1 MTQLRRRGG
10 PVRRG
15 GTLVAATGRRQGQPR
30 RPVLPELAAQ
40 TSEILLLGAAPY
52 LRRIVVTGA
61 PDRRWATRVDPA
73 AGVPPA
79 LLGAVEA
86 EVSPAD
92 LAIMIH
98 TSGSTADPKGVLHTP
113 SARIPTLP
121 SGKLDRKT
129 LRARIIDGALD

>member
-1 MTQLRRRGG
+1 M
-10 PVRRG
+10 
-15 GTLVAATGRRQGQPR
+15 
-30 RPVLPELAAQ
+30 
-40 TSEILLLGAAPY
+40 
-52 LRRIVVTGA
+52 
-61 PDRRWATRVDPA
+61 
-73 AGVPPA
+73 PPA